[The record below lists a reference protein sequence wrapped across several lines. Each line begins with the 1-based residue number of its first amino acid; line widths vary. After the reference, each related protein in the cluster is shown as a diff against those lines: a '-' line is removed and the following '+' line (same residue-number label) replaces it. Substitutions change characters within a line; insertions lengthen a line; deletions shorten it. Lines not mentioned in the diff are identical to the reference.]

1 MTYYVQSK
9 LTKIEWEGIE
19 QPLPKRELNIMRL
32 IKQGYHHST
41 KTNTNLSLLGHIKI
55 AQTSGIDNFLYFEFF
70 KSKVEDLFKYNIAF
84 SVDKIKSSPTKTD
97 IIRIRNTNT
106 FTEAY
111 EFILLRLIRQLC
123 KKMKKEGMCSDS
135 VKLYYSL
142 VHLVGDRVSG
152 VKGSSVLN
160 INVHVLELCQY
171 IIDLYVIPHKYL
183 LRYAAAVLEN
193 NEYISNYADNKLY
206 KHQSDI
212 FSACKSV
219 GPKLIFYSAPT
230 GTGKTLTPIG
240 LSESYKI
247 IFLCAARHVGL
258 SLARAAISMDKKIA
272 LAFNCETPGEIK
284 LHYAAATDY
293 TRDWKSGGIRK
304 VDNSIGDKV
313 EIIIC
318 DIKSYISAMHYMLA
332 FNPKENIIT
341 FWDEPTISL
350 DVATDPLHEI
360 IRCNWQSNKI
370 PTMILS
376 SATLPA
382 RSLLNPVCI
391 QFLNRFGGNVI
402 QITSTDSFK
411 SVGLLNKYNKI
422 CMPHTIYDTY
432 ESFKIGIQHCKTKG
446 AILRYVDIKQI
457 ERCLH
462 HCKYQWDISP
472 PDIPILEFDTK
483 YLKLVYLD
491 ILDSLKEDQ
500 WRELQSLSL
509 PIYPS
514 TINIMTTDAY
524 TLTSGP
530 TIYLANNVEKVATVL
545 LKQAKLPSTL
555 IKELNESLRYN
566 DGLTIKI
573 SELTKLYDD
582 GIGKDIEKE
591 KKMTNMNI
599 KPELKLLKH
608 KIQTMEKQLKKI
620 QISDYYIPNRKD
632 HSDRWA
638 GTHRDIFTSNV
649 DETMSEKI
657 LKIKDIEDSWKILLL
672 LGVGVFTKHRSIVYM
687 EIMKQLAQDQKL
699 FLIIASSD
707 FIYGTNYQFSHGYI
721 GKDLSEISQEKT
733 IQSLGRIGRNGGQQ
747 TYTARMRD
755 DSLILKL
762 FLPDASNVEATKM
775 CELFNY

>member
-1 MTYYVQSK
+1 
-9 LTKIEWEGIE
+9 
-19 QPLPKRELNIMRL
+19 
-32 IKQGYHHST
+32 
-41 KTNTNLSLLGHIKI
+41 
-55 AQTSGIDNFLYFEFF
+55 
-70 KSKVEDLFKYNIAF
+70 
-84 SVDKIKSSPTKTD
+84 
-97 IIRIRNTNT
+97 
-106 FTEAY
+106 
-111 EFILLRLIRQLC
+111 
-123 KKMKKEGMCSDS
+123 
-135 VKLYYSL
+135 
-142 VHLVGDRVSG
+142 
-152 VKGSSVLN
+152 
-160 INVHVLELCQY
+160 
-171 IIDLYVIPHKYL
+171 
-183 LRYAAAVLEN
+183 
-193 NEYISNYADNKLY
+193 
-206 KHQSDI
+206 
-212 FSACKSV
+212 
-219 GPKLIFYSAPT
+219 
-230 GTGKTLTPIG
+230 
-240 LSESYKI
+240 
-247 IFLCAARHVGL
+247 
-258 SLARAAISMDKKIA
+258 
-272 LAFNCETPGEIK
+272 
-284 LHYAAATDY
+284 
-293 TRDWKSGGIRK
+293 
-304 VDNSIGDKV
+304 
-313 EIIIC
+313 
-318 DIKSYISAMHYMLA
+318 
-332 FNPKENIIT
+332 
-341 FWDEPTISL
+341 
-350 DVATDPLHEI
+350 
-360 IRCNWQSNKI
+360 
-370 PTMILS
+370 
-376 SATLPA
+376 
-382 RSLLNPVCI
+382 
-391 QFLNRFGGNVI
+391 
-402 QITSTDSFK
+402 
-411 SVGLLNKYNKI
+411 
-422 CMPHTIYDTY
+422 MPHTIYDTY

>member
-1 MTYYVQSK
+1 MTYYVQTK

-19 QPLPKRELNIMRL
+19 KPLPKKEMDIMRL

-41 KTNTNLSLLGHIKI
+41 TTNTNQSLLGIIKI
-55 AQTSGIDNFLYFEFF
+55 TQTNEIDNYLYIEYF
-70 KSKVEDLFKYNIAF
+70 KRKVDELKKYHIDF
-84 SVDKIKSSPTKTD
+84 DVKKKKSNPSKTD

-106 FTEAY
+106 FTTAY
-111 EFILLRLIRQLC
+111 EFMLLGLIKQLC
-123 KKMKKEGMCSDS
+123 KKTARGGKSSES

-142 VHLVGDRVSG
+142 VRLVRM
-152 VKGSSVLN
+152 SSVKSIN
-160 INVHVLELCQY
+160 IHIVELCNH
-171 IIDLYVIPHKYL
+171 IIELYDIPYKYL
-183 LRYAAAVLEN
+183 LRYAASLLEN
-193 NEYISNYADNKLY
+193 NEYLSNYADNKLY

-212 FSACKSV
+212 FAACKDV

-258 SLARAAISMDKKIA
+258 ALARAAISMDKKIA
-272 LAFNCETPGEIK
+272 LAFNCDTPGEIK

-332 FNPKENIIT
+332 FNAKENIIT

-350 DVATDPLHEI
+350 DLEHDPLHEI
-360 IRCNWQSNKI
+360 IHGNWRDNKI

-376 SATLPA
+376 SATLPD
-382 RSLLNPVCI
+382 RTLLAPVCDHFKSI
-391 QFLNRFGGNVI
+391 FDGEMIEINSNDTL
-402 QITSTDSFK
+402 K
-411 SVGLLNKYNKI
+411 SVGLLNKYNTV
-422 CMPHTIYDTY
+422 CMPHTIYDTF
-432 ESFKIGIQHCKTKG
+432 ETFKIGVQHCKTKG
-446 AILRYVDIKQI
+446 SIMRYVDVKQI

-462 HCKYQWDISP
+462 HCRHQWNISP
-472 PDIPILEFDTK
+472 PDIALLDFDMN
-483 YLKLVYLD
+483 YLKSVYLD
-491 ILDSLKEDQ
+491 VLDMLNEGQ
-500 WRELQSLSL
+500 WRELQTISL

-545 LKQAKLPSTL
+545 LKQSKLPSTL
-555 IKELNESLRYN
+555 MKELTGALAYN
-566 DGLTIKI
+566 DQLSIKI
-573 SELTKLYDD
+573 MELTKLYED
-582 GIGKDIEKE
+582 GIGKDGEKE

-599 KPELKLLKH
+599 KPELKLLKQ
-608 KIQTMEKQLKKI
+608 KIETMQKQFQKI
-620 QISDYYIPNRKD
+620 QIPDYYIPNRKD
-632 HSDRWA
+632 HRERWTGKHSDL
-638 GTHRDIFTSNV
+638 FTSNV
-649 DETMSEKI
+649 DESISEKI
-657 LKIKDIEDSWKILLL
+657 LNIEDIEDSWKILLL
-672 LGVGVFTKHRSIVYM
+672 LGVGVFTKHRSVVYM

-721 GKDLSEISQEKT
+721 GKDLCGMTQEKL

-755 DSLILKL
+755 DTLIQKL
-762 FLPDASNVEATKM
+762 FLPDTSNTEATKM
-775 CELFNY
+775 CELFCC